1 MEYEKEK
8 AAFQTSDKRDQEDAG
23 NNNAAQE
30 EKSDIDGSAFFDKI
44 PEEKVSVQEAESF
57 DGESA
62 EHASGVFLKKNTEN
76 EQEIEAENTGRN
88 DPLKMRDS
96 AEKAGSD
103 EAQALIPEIREGIA
117 HAKEEMPKWGI
128 GGKIFLLII
137 AALIVLCVVRIVQ
150 LQSEVTESEE
160 KLLTNV
166 KIQQAAV
173 GSVEITT
180 PIAGRI
186 EARDEVNVIPLA
198 SGEVTSVNVKE
209 GDHVAAGAVLFTI
222 DDTPAKLNYDQALLS
237 IKTLESTIE
246 TLEKNVARTRT
257 LYEAGAVAKSD
268 LESLEDQVT
277 STENQLE
284 QAKLSAKQAE
294 QGLDNHVVTAPSSGY
309 VTAVNVTV
317 GGPASSAQPAVSI
330 SDTSVLELNAN
341 VSEYLISTI
350 KVGAQVDVYIEA
362 ASEDPFKGRITEV
375 GEAPKQGTYTYPVTI
390 MVQDSKNSLKAGMF
404 AEVRLISARKQNVIA
419 IPSDAVVTVA
429 GEKVVAVVNNE
440 NVISFKNVTVG
451 VDNGTVAEITSGI
464 SRGETIVIKGQ
475 TYVKE
480 GETVNIVNT
489 LENR

>member
-76 EQEIEAENTGRN
+76 QQEIEAENTGRN

-150 LQSEVTESEE
+150 LQSEVTEPEE

-186 EARDEVNVIPLA
+186 EARDEVNVIP
-198 SGEVTSVNVKE
+198 
-209 GDHVAAGAVLFTI
+209 VA
-222 DDTPAKLNYDQALLS
+222 
-237 IKTLESTIE
+237 
-246 TLEKNVARTRT
+246 
-257 LYEAGAVAKSD
+257 
-268 LESLEDQVT
+268 
-277 STENQLE
+277 
-284 QAKLSAKQAE
+284 
-294 QGLDNHVVTAPSSGY
+294 
-309 VTAVNVTV
+309 
-317 GGPASSAQPAVSI
+317 
-330 SDTSVLELNAN
+330 
-341 VSEYLISTI
+341 
-350 KVGAQVDVYIEA
+350 
-362 ASEDPFKGRITEV
+362 
-375 GEAPKQGTYTYPVTI
+375 PV
-390 MVQDSKNSLKAGMF
+390 
-404 AEVRLISARKQNVIA
+404 
-419 IPSDAVVTVA
+419 
-429 GEKVVAVVNNE
+429 
-440 NVISFKNVTVG
+440 
-451 VDNGTVAEITSGI
+451 
-464 SRGETIVIKGQ
+464 
-475 TYVKE
+475 
-480 GETVNIVNT
+480 
-489 LENR
+489 